1 MACLA
6 SKNRMRRNVGEKL
19 ERSRLWLD
27 PQTEKT
33 AAVPKYNEISPR
45 LEMLKPN
52 ELLSG
57 ILQKKFNHYV
67 GELTDIYNPPLSCES
82 IKCIIRQAQIVV
94 GLACFTSTL
103 LS

>member
-1 MACLA
+1 MLL
-6 SKNRMRRNVGEKL
+6 RNVGEECWGEIREKQTI
-19 ERSRLWLD
+19 RMLD
-27 PQTEKT
+27 PQTDKT

-45 LEMLKPN
+45 LEMLRPN

-67 GELTDIYNPPLSCES
+67 GELTDIYNPYLSCES
-82 IKCIIRQAQIVV
+82 IKCTVKQAQIVV